1 MSYQTLIDSPIER
14 YLIYKQT
21 AERYRIIQLGITI
34 FTKQPPTTTSS
45 PSSPQYTA
53 LPYNFYIFPYE
64 EYNNNQFNMDISSI
78 LFNKSHGIDF
88 NKWIKQGV
96 SYVNNEQLKRIS
108 EHLFNDNINK
118 YTPLNRNVYK
128 RITLYKKSDQEKY
141 EQFLTKFYEFY
152 TNTALKEMT
161 YEKMPRHIMLYF
173 INELPDNIIDTIYI
187 SNESRSTVKICKVSK
202 DEKQLRIRHDDIV
215 IANSIRNAKGVK
227 NIFDCIID
235 KKKTVVGHNCIMD
248 LMFCYTHFLGGLPE
262 EYEVFKKKVKSE
274 FHKVFDT
281 KYIYITLQTKLN
293 SNSNSNNVD
302 TVALPP
308 DKSFHLEDLFK
319 YFYNKY
325 KDKVNITIP
334 STVEINNNTVHY
346 EDYLSSIDKSKFH
359 NADYDSFVTG
369 CAYVYMLEE
378 FSHEAVDALSF
389 KFNLIGSI
397 YNCMNLN
404 NVNDNAFTV
413 ENTNAFIIKQKSAGD
428 GGNNELDKVIAN
440 SMGNGIQKVYF
451 YEKDKSLVAFVNK
464 ECNFVNEINQC
475 FNMLEALT
483 LDEYKERN
491 KQEKKERK
499 KNNFKQNNNNN
510 KK

>member
-1 MSYQTLIDSPIER
+1 
-14 YLIYKQT
+14 
-21 AERYRIIQLGITI
+21 
-34 FTKQPPTTTSS
+34 
-45 PSSPQYTA
+45 
-53 LPYNFYIFPYE
+53 
-64 EYNNNQFNMDISSI
+64 
-78 LFNKSHGIDF
+78 
-88 NKWIKQGV
+88 
-96 SYVNNEQLKRIS
+96 
-108 EHLFNDNINK
+108 
-118 YTPLNRNVYK
+118 
-128 RITLYKKSDQEKY
+128 
-141 EQFLTKFYEFY
+141 
-152 TNTALKEMT
+152 
-161 YEKMPRHIMLYF
+161 
-173 INELPDNIIDTIYI
+173 
-187 SNESRSTVKICKVSK
+187 
-202 DEKQLRIRHDDIV
+202 
-215 IANSIRNAKGVK
+215 
-227 NIFDCIID
+227 
-235 KKKTVVGHNCIMD
+235 MD

-274 FHKVFDT
+274 FHKLFDT

-293 SNSNSNNVD
+293 SNSGDTSNNVD

-404 NVNDNAFTV
+404 NVNDNAFAV